1 MLKLEAVRVYI
12 HENIVLR
19 DISLEV
25 NQGERIAVLGA
36 NGAGK
41 TTLIRTILGLVSPSK
56 GGVFLE
62 ERRLNDLECHEI
74 AHLGVACVPEGR
86 RVFSDMSVSENL
98 RIGAYVPR
106 ARGHIDQTLEEI
118 TRLFPTLGKRMNQR
132 AGTLSGGEQQMLSIG
147 RALMSRPKLLLID
160 ELSLGLAPV
169 IVQELYKGLDR
180 LGEEITILLVEQ
192 NVEQSLKHSHRAYLM
207 ETGEIVKHGRSHD
220 LLKDASL
227 REAYLGM

>member
-1 MLKLEAVRVYI
+1 MLNLEAVRVYI

-56 GGVFLE
+56 GQIFLDDK
-62 ERRLNDLECHEI
+62 RIDNLECHEI

-86 RVFSDMSVSENL
+86 RVFPDMSVSENL
-98 RIGAYVPR
+98 RIGAFVPR
-106 ARGHIDQTLEEI
+106 ARRHMDRTLDEI
-118 TRLFPTLGKRMNQR
+118 TGLFPALGNRMTQR

-169 IVQELYKGLDR
+169 VVQELYKGLDR
-180 LGEEITILLVEQ
+180 LGGDITLLLVEQ
-192 NVEQSLKHSHRAYLM
+192 NVEQSLKHSHRAYIM
-207 ETGEIVKHGRSHD
+207 ETGEIVKHGRSQD